1 MEINSTSKMMQKLNG
16 GKTSTSPKSTPL
28 KEESE
33 DTAEQNKKV
42 LRYTPQPQTTAEM
55 EQVLKNSFANTYS
68 KDHSP
73 ME

>member
-16 GKTSTSPKSTPL
+16 GKTSTSPKSTLL
-28 KEESE
+28 KEENE

>member
-1 MEINSTSKMMQKLNG
+1 MEINSTSIMMQKLNG
-16 GKTSTSPKSTPL
+16 GKTSTTPKSTPV

-33 DTAEQNKKV
+33 DAAEQNKKV